1 MADVAALAQVSPQT
15 VSRVSTGA
23 DAVKPKT
30 REAVLAAMQELG
42 YVPNTAARALRY
54 GSFHTLGVVA
64 HRFSRT
70 GISHIVE
77 AVVDSARERGYAVS
91 LVDLQFS
98 PDEGFEPALAQL
110 GSLSVDGLI
119 VLRAETSMPDDFALP
134 GRLPVVLQDARFIG
148 PESAV
153 GSDDVFGT
161 QEVVRH
167 LLELGH
173 HTVHHVTGPA
183 DSVPGLQRLAT
194 WRAALQEAGRPVP
207 EPIPGDW
214 TPASGYAAGVRLAR
228 EGEATAVFCGND
240 EMATGLYRALHEH
253 GLNVPH
259 DISVVG
265 FDDVLGQYLWPPLTT
280 VAQDFERVGR
290 TLVEVLLS
298 HIDDPERAPGSHT
311 LVPTELVVRSSTGS
325 PRSAI

>member
-23 DAVKPKT
+23 DTVKPKT
-30 REAVLAAMQELG
+30 RDVVLAAMQELG
-42 YVPNTAARALRY
+42 YLPNNAARALRY
-54 GSFHTLGVVA
+54 GSFRTLGVVA

-77 AVVDSARERGYAVS
+77 AVVDSARDRGYAVS
-91 LVDLQFS
+91 LVDLQFT

-110 GSLSVDGLI
+110 SSQAVDGLI

-148 PESAV
+148 RESAV
-153 GSDDVFGT
+153 GSDDVGGT
-161 QEVVRH
+161 RRAVQH

-173 HTVHHVTGPA
+173 QTVHHITGPA
-183 DSVPGLQRLAT
+183 DSVPGLQRLTT
-194 WRAALQEAGRPVP
+194 WRAVLEQAGRPVP

-214 TPASGYAAGVRLAR
+214 TPGSGYAAGVRLAQ
-228 EGEATAVFCGND
+228 EGVATAVFCGND
-240 EMATGLYRALHEH
+240 EMATGLYLALHEH
-253 GLNVPH
+253 GLQVPH
-259 DISVVG
+259 DVSVVG

-280 VAQDFERVGR
+280 VAQDFDRVGR
-290 TLVEVLLS
+290 TLVEVLLGQ
-298 HIDDPERAPGSHT
+298 IEDPASEPGSHT
-311 LVPTELVVRSSTGS
+311 LVPTTLVVRSSTGV
-325 PRSAI
+325 PRTTA